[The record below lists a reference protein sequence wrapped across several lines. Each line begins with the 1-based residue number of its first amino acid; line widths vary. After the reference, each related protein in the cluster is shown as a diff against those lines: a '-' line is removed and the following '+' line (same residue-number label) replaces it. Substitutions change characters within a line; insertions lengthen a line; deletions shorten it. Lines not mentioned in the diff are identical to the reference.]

1 MEKFLNVFL
10 AKPTKFSFFKDILYQ
25 FNLFFFV
32 YNGAYYFKIM
42 FQQFSYNFVRLFL
55 IFCVDKAFQ
64 FVILSVAEFKE
75 FKRRFKFKPR
85 FKYG

>member
-1 MEKFLNVFL
+1 MEKFLKVFL

-42 FQQFSYNFVRLFL
+42 FQQFSYNF
-55 IFCVDKAFQ
+55 D
-64 FVILSVAEFKE
+64 ILCRQSIPICNSFRAENF
-75 FKRRFKFKPR
+75 
-85 FKYG
+85 